1 MAGTP
6 LGSSSIST
14 PPSALLPEEP
24 THSHDEQMEDL
35 SSQTTRKRPRL
46 DSGADSRESISTEES
61 PVQQS
66 ASPKTPNDQELTSS
80 QPLSGRVTINMK
92 SPSQPG
98 VIIQD
103 ISSVQE
109 LPREENGIELDT
121 TDITILQSEDTI
133 MAGAQSSTA
142 ISISSSPSRSPEIE
156 VAEVEDM
163 DQDPN
168 TSRWRPLGDAVQEQ
182 SSAGIVQVHE
192 QFSLVDHFPKLH
204 GNPDLRE
211 SLEETVSII
220 EKALHHDY
228 TILNLIKQ
236 WLAGCVDS
244 LSQVTLETIRDDP
257 DREFWEDFPSII
269 EGLLRRQVAFNQN
282 QGPGLLIFLEEFFL
296 DFGQLAL
303 HMLRLDISYLTVV
316 SQTPSMQPAE
326 CISRSYVQ
334 SLAWLLQM
342 QNIPFFRA
350 LLRVYQSKAM
360 DLVAQ
365 VCDHMT
371 EAPLNILSNISEY
384 ISILLPLLP
393 RFPQLAQSLLPAVG
407 VVSNLLESR
416 TERRKLGADEKFI
429 NSPIM
434 NQTIKDSYPLFRKL
448 DEAYQNA
455 ITKKAPWLTADIS
468 ENLSR
473 HINTALRVYCD
484 FDASFATKLAEDLSI
499 NIPEASSE
507 ESALI
512 VINAWKFNTLKR
524 HIMDGRMELRVWGT
538 EAMQVDLVNIW
549 RQKIQSNPDGVDVP
563 LVQYLLKFL
572 RDIQIIEYIV
582 GVGSHPQIISRG
594 GNIVGFF
601 IVTNTYADADTDT
614 IWKAVTDGQDQR
626 TVGEVL
632 TMLGRTVVMHPSTS
646 HALLYLSSKLLELP
660 INRFDQ
666 RMIEFC
672 DLLFRT
678 MREKFEENQAADPLE
693 TSHLDSTP
701 LRVCVRLIRESN
713 SCPDIT
719 DEQKVTLQRFA
730 GGQLQQL
737 LNLGMSE
744 SDKRDVYERCIQDI
758 GERNEFASGS
768 IQALNALIPTTFDS
782 QEIRA
787 LATDYELTALVIM
800 EFEQFW
806 GSIFEVS
813 DRFSQNAVL
822 SRVHFLGRLIDKV
835 PDTIT
840 PELSDTLWT
849 KIFMAGNIESAR
861 SSLWEMLCR
870 VTKICVTPNPFI
882 ERCLHHYLPSVSPEN
897 YSQEIMS
904 FAEHAV
910 QYEIRFN
917 PPPVAAENEIIT
929 LPGVDR
935 IWHFILTAPPN
946 TIEGRATNFA
956 IEVYLDHG
964 LIRRAPASAAEATH
978 ISLVDRCVDQIKSA
992 ASTLKGS
999 NDTMSS
1005 EGDAMV
1011 TVASEQE
1018 IASAGLKLSRSLLFL
1033 QQLLQ
1038 GLRSRPQYSPPQ
1050 SQAPELPE
1058 RIGRGEPIE
1067 ISYQSFQESKQS
1079 RVSTLRIGSLCTA
1092 AELVNR
1098 LTRVTGFSKFSVI
1111 FGGQK
1116 INLLENPEM
1125 TVQDLNIKGLLI
1137 IRKIPDGTETATAG
1151 RRQSLTLVD
1160 SEILKHFDDL
1170 YDLLD
1175 LDERYAHEIYDFLIV
1190 FPPQERV
1197 KEMVKVESNT
1207 EDKLFPMEKPYK
1219 LLYSVKALSTCL
1231 REYLLEAEYP
1241 SSLIAHSTQV
1251 LVGALTRPE
1260 MSVNRDDYMNLIFA
1274 RHLLECLLL
1283 CLSVKTTDPLV
1294 LPNAEALVG
1303 QLLFFIKA
1311 AQNADPS
1318 QISELDIQ
1326 RLICHSISVLIDASI
1341 RHQDFWNVT
1350 KQHAR
1355 FEELIFSLLLDEK
1368 RQLIRRQV
1376 AEKITATCN
1385 ISAPKRLASANAS
1398 NVDRPNQPE
1407 DSTILDIISTIWD
1420 GFVQNMQNSVRFAK
1434 QSQEYFSAA
1443 IWVFR
1448 SVAERGPQNVDFSE
1462 YISKWSES
1470 MLSHETEEFVG
1481 REPVDHVIL
1490 GFARL
1495 LRLCLEVAV
1504 KRETTINAAVL
1515 IDSLVNNYL
1524 FPDLS
1529 EPSDTELITPRIPV
1543 MNEETREELY
1553 KILYLL
1559 ARQEE
1564 NFGRVIDLMNDLI
1577 PRDYTYNTT
1586 WAIDRLK
1593 AIRSPE
1599 GYAGLKNLSNTCY
1612 LNSLFT
1618 QLFMNIDFRDFML
1631 QVSVDDP
1638 ESSQKL
1644 LAETKKIFGNMQE
1657 TWSKHVDPEGAVC
1670 SIRTYDNEPIDV
1682 NVQMDVDEFYN
1693 LLFDRWE
1700 AQITNPEA
1708 KKRFRAFYGG
1718 QLVQQ
1723 IKSKECEHISER
1735 LEPFS
1740 AIQCD
1745 IKGKA
1750 NLEESLQAYVE
1761 GEIMQGDNK
1770 YSCTSCGRHVDAV
1783 KRACLK
1789 EIPDNL
1795 IFHLKRFDFDMLTMM
1810 RSKIND
1816 EFQFPERIDMT
1827 PYKVE
1832 YLSDSNMK
1840 LEEDM
1845 FELVGV
1851 LVHSGT
1857 AESGHYYS
1865 YIRERPTAGTKKSWV
1880 EFNDA
1885 DVTSFDPSKIAEQCF
1900 GGSNDYHGPSMGH
1913 TRFGKVWN
1921 AYMLFYQRVS
1931 RMDAERELYKPTMKD
1946 TPVHVPLPL
1955 DLGNHIAMEN
1965 EIFIR
1970 TYCLLDPYHAY
1981 FIRCLLQ
1988 LSKEHVLSGSTV
2000 ASDLQ
2005 KETIYVAMDTVEQ
2018 LIAKA
2023 KEMPEWDRIMPEL
2036 RRTLQETQKGALRI
2050 IKWIR
2055 DRDTGLRNLILKA
2068 PQQVRSVSVK
2078 IFIMA
2083 LVRVHELAA
2092 DETLDDSE
2100 RAKWRSKYTDCW
2112 QYIVVGLNNLW
2123 PILYTANR
2131 SWDDYFEFL
2140 AILTTL
2146 QSPQINILLDNGF
2159 LLKCLEMV
2167 WLDREDSKSLKL
2179 QYPNYHRLLE
2189 RGRKFSHRKLMELL
2203 AQLLKYI
2210 DLTLSPTPD
2219 DEPRTTSDG
2228 RYSLT
2233 ITESTFIFEL
2243 GRDNNGEL
2251 VFVKKILQHQINPA
2265 AIRSIISLLLDAEPE
2280 ANLTQPIIKVL
2291 EDGLRASPAQLCAP
2305 YLEAALVFCSRSPNE
2320 QQVVDIIDYI
2330 AKGVDSIGESG
2341 GREHINFFTNIISCH
2356 NERIEKDDIWFTQKV
2371 VERVPEWAPTLL
2383 IYPDRVVK
2391 NVTFDLLRNAL
2402 FNPDR
2407 EDMGDEYRSFYYKV
2421 ARELGQSCVEVLRKT
2436 YLTSEGQTV
2445 ENKVV
2450 DNIRVVIAHC
2460 LRTYYD
2466 ESDADDAE
2474 FMQQAEAVLGAID
2487 QLSVDVPEEIASE
2500 DWDDQSVMGSDSE
2513 FGMATP

>member
-1 MAGTP
+1 
-6 LGSSSIST
+6 
-14 PPSALLPEEP
+14 
-24 THSHDEQMEDL
+24 
-35 SSQTTRKRPRL
+35 
-46 DSGADSRESISTEES
+46 
-61 PVQQS
+61 
-66 ASPKTPNDQELTSS
+66 
-80 QPLSGRVTINMK
+80 
-92 SPSQPG
+92 
-98 VIIQD
+98 
-103 ISSVQE
+103 
-109 LPREENGIELDT
+109 
-121 TDITILQSEDTI
+121 
-133 MAGAQSSTA
+133 
-142 ISISSSPSRSPEIE
+142 
-156 VAEVEDM
+156 
-163 DQDPN
+163 
-168 TSRWRPLGDAVQEQ
+168 
-182 SSAGIVQVHE
+182 
-192 QFSLVDHFPKLH
+192 
-204 GNPDLRE
+204 
-211 SLEETVSII
+211 
-220 EKALHHDY
+220 
-228 TILNLIKQ
+228 
-236 WLAGCVDS
+236 
-244 LSQVTLETIRDDP
+244 
-257 DREFWEDFPSII
+257 
-269 EGLLRRQVAFNQN
+269 
-282 QGPGLLIFLEEFFL
+282 
-296 DFGQLAL
+296 
-303 HMLRLDISYLTVV
+303 
-316 SQTPSMQPAE
+316 
-326 CISRSYVQ
+326 
-334 SLAWLLQM
+334 
-342 QNIPFFRA
+342 
-350 LLRVYQSKAM
+350 M

-849 KIFMAGNIESAR
+849 KIFMARNIESAR

-917 PPPVAAENEIIT
+917 PPPPVAAENEIIT

-1231 REYLLEAEYP
+1231 REYLLEVRHWSHLFPLQLTTLTNIFQAEYP

-1283 CLSVKTTDPLV
+1283 CLSG
-1294 LPNAEALVG
+1294 AYRR
-1303 QLLFFIKA
+1303 
-1311 AQNADPS
+1311 S
-1318 QISELDIQ
+1318 DI
-1326 RLICHSISVLIDASI
+1326 
-1341 RHQDFWNVT
+1341 F
-1350 KQHAR
+1350 
-1355 FEELIFSLLLDEK
+1355 
-1368 RQLIRRQV
+1368 
-1376 AEKITATCN
+1376 
-1385 ISAPKRLASANAS
+1385 
-1398 NVDRPNQPE
+1398 
-1407 DSTILDIISTIWD
+1407 
-1420 GFVQNMQNSVRFAK
+1420 
-1434 QSQEYFSAA
+1434 Y
-1443 IWVFR
+1443 
-1448 SVAERGPQNVDFSE
+1448 
-1462 YISKWSES
+1462 
-1470 MLSHETEEFVG
+1470 
-1481 REPVDHVIL
+1481 
-1490 GFARL
+1490 
-1495 LRLCLEVAV
+1495 
-1504 KRETTINAAVL
+1504 
-1515 IDSLVNNYL
+1515 
-1524 FPDLS
+1524 
-1529 EPSDTELITPRIPV
+1529 
-1543 MNEETREELY
+1543 
-1553 KILYLL
+1553 
-1559 ARQEE
+1559 
-1564 NFGRVIDLMNDLI
+1564 
-1577 PRDYTYNTT
+1577 
-1586 WAIDRLK
+1586 
-1593 AIRSPE
+1593 
-1599 GYAGLKNLSNTCY
+1599 SNT
-1612 LNSLFT
+1612 
-1618 QLFMNIDFRDFML
+1618 
-1631 QVSVDDP
+1631 
-1638 ESSQKL
+1638 K
-1644 LAETKKIFGNMQE
+1644 
-1657 TWSKHVDPEGAVC
+1657 
-1670 SIRTYDNEPIDV
+1670 
-1682 NVQMDVDEFYN
+1682 
-1693 LLFDRWE
+1693 
-1700 AQITNPEA
+1700 
-1708 KKRFRAFYGG
+1708 
-1718 QLVQQ
+1718 
-1723 IKSKECEHISER
+1723 
-1735 LEPFS
+1735 
-1740 AIQCD
+1740 
-1745 IKGKA
+1745 
-1750 NLEESLQAYVE
+1750 
-1761 GEIMQGDNK
+1761 
-1770 YSCTSCGRHVDAV
+1770 
-1783 KRACLK
+1783 
-1789 EIPDNL
+1789 
-1795 IFHLKRFDFDMLTMM
+1795 
-1810 RSKIND
+1810 
-1816 EFQFPERIDMT
+1816 
-1827 PYKVE
+1827 
-1832 YLSDSNMK
+1832 
-1840 LEEDM
+1840 
-1845 FELVGV
+1845 
-1851 LVHSGT
+1851 
-1857 AESGHYYS
+1857 
-1865 YIRERPTAGTKKSWV
+1865 
-1880 EFNDA
+1880 
-1885 DVTSFDPSKIAEQCF
+1885 
-1900 GGSNDYHGPSMGH
+1900 
-1913 TRFGKVWN
+1913 
-1921 AYMLFYQRVS
+1921 
-1931 RMDAERELYKPTMKD
+1931 
-1946 TPVHVPLPL
+1946 
-1955 DLGNHIAMEN
+1955 
-1965 EIFIR
+1965 
-1970 TYCLLDPYHAY
+1970 
-1981 FIRCLLQ
+1981 
-1988 LSKEHVLSGSTV
+1988 
-2000 ASDLQ
+2000 
-2005 KETIYVAMDTVEQ
+2005 
-2018 LIAKA
+2018 
-2023 KEMPEWDRIMPEL
+2023 
-2036 RRTLQETQKGALRI
+2036 
-2050 IKWIR
+2050 
-2055 DRDTGLRNLILKA
+2055 
-2068 PQQVRSVSVK
+2068 
-2078 IFIMA
+2078 
-2083 LVRVHELAA
+2083 
-2092 DETLDDSE
+2092 
-2100 RAKWRSKYTDCW
+2100 
-2112 QYIVVGLNNLW
+2112 
-2123 PILYTANR
+2123 
-2131 SWDDYFEFL
+2131 
-2140 AILTTL
+2140 
-2146 QSPQINILLDNGF
+2146 
-2159 LLKCLEMV
+2159 
-2167 WLDREDSKSLKL
+2167 
-2179 QYPNYHRLLE
+2179 
-2189 RGRKFSHRKLMELL
+2189 
-2203 AQLLKYI
+2203 
-2210 DLTLSPTPD
+2210 
-2219 DEPRTTSDG
+2219 
-2228 RYSLT
+2228 
-2233 ITESTFIFEL
+2233 
-2243 GRDNNGEL
+2243 
-2251 VFVKKILQHQINPA
+2251 
-2265 AIRSIISLLLDAEPE
+2265 
-2280 ANLTQPIIKVL
+2280 
-2291 EDGLRASPAQLCAP
+2291 
-2305 YLEAALVFCSRSPNE
+2305 
-2320 QQVVDIIDYI
+2320 
-2330 AKGVDSIGESG
+2330 
-2341 GREHINFFTNIISCH
+2341 
-2356 NERIEKDDIWFTQKV
+2356 
-2371 VERVPEWAPTLL
+2371 
-2383 IYPDRVVK
+2383 
-2391 NVTFDLLRNAL
+2391 
-2402 FNPDR
+2402 
-2407 EDMGDEYRSFYYKV
+2407 
-2421 ARELGQSCVEVLRKT
+2421 
-2436 YLTSEGQTV
+2436 
-2445 ENKVV
+2445 
-2450 DNIRVVIAHC
+2450 
-2460 LRTYYD
+2460 
-2466 ESDADDAE
+2466 
-2474 FMQQAEAVLGAID
+2474 
-2487 QLSVDVPEEIASE
+2487 
-2500 DWDDQSVMGSDSE
+2500 
-2513 FGMATP
+2513 